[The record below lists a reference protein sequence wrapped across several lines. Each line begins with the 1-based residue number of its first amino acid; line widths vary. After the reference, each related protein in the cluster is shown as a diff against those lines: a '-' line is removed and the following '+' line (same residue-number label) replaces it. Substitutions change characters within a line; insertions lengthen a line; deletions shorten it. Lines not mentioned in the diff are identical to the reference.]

1 MSKKNIIWIQ
11 FTSLSVCRHL
21 LPIAMLLTMMQHLLL
36 SKRMQESFWLLFR
49 RKRFLHYSKTICYPL
64 SAFSLPAGLWW
75 KWLRIRSF
83 FHRKCMQKWQ
93 AEAKHFCLSVRKCT
107 LTDYFF
113 LCGLIAQN
121 TIFIMIT
128 ISRTAA
134 MDTQNPMLIPS
145 HSHVP
150 KSFIQSIFQ
159 FILFTS

>member
-107 LTDYFF
+107 MKQYINQIYSKLMINGDTRTKRKQ
-113 LCGLIAQN
+113 LAELISSINKSA
-121 TIFIMIT
+121 TWFGY
-128 ISRTAA
+128 
-134 MDTQNPMLIPS
+134 DTS
-145 HSHVP
+145 GS
-150 KSFIQSIFQ
+150 
-159 FILFTS
+159 T